1 MAEDNSMPIIPK
13 AGSIYVHT
21 GNICTW
27 DRLKHK
33 VNQIPNFE
41 VYECLSECM
50 KKALDDSAKSSLQ
63 YEHSLTC
70 CGQGDTPSPTTD
82 SEVDRSNLKLTAKV
96 FLSTP
101 TGEALQ
107 DAITYSN

>member
-41 VYECLSECM
+41 VTF
-50 KKALDDSAKSSLQ
+50 
-63 YEHSLTC
+63 H
-70 CGQGDTPSPTTD
+70 
-82 SEVDRSNLKLTAKV
+82 
-96 FLSTP
+96 
-101 TGEALQ
+101 
-107 DAITYSN
+107 